1 MSVPVQVPTEVTTL
15 PSGQTLSTLNFN
27 FTYVDKAT
35 VEVSVNGVELL
46 TTQYNVVGQVITF
59 TPPIV
64 GIVGN
69 SKIIVYLSM
78 VYARTND
85 LIQASPIYAS
95 DLNKQLDRI
104 VLMLQQSQ
112 FGVTKSIIFPP
123 TDPDGLNTI
132 LPINTLRANRALV
145 FNSDGSVG
153 VGGDLYTNQV
163 ALCQAQVG
171 LATVQKDLATTQATN
186 SANSATSSQAW
197 ATQLITPVSGTDY
210 SAKYNANLAKDWA
223 NKSTDVEAGM
233 SSAKTWAQAASA
245 TAIPDG
251 SITANKMN
259 TVETF
264 TFKNVICNQVI
275 TCDQLSATGSITTG
289 SITTGSITTGS
300 ITSTGNVV
308 SSSRFVALANS
319 WEYTSNVDANIA
331 NKNRHVAYN
340 SGIETIRN
348 NATGAYG
355 HRILDY
361 TSGYVTQSDALPGRR
376 PICFASLDGIS
387 NSGYVV
393 QSDFTINQVVIGNTS
408 FLVRKDRMVDRYHVH
423 LGGRITGNQLGAN
436 WTSTLPMGTLG
447 VDYTKILG
455 YFTGDATF
463 EVTADAG
470 KGQALGYAKATNAS
484 PNLALYITVTG
495 NMGNGSIA
503 VFSLDFTVA
512 F

>member
-1 MSVPVQVPTEVTTL
+1 MSALYPTIITQPWANGTTN
-15 PSGQTLSTLNFN
+15 P
-27 FTYVDKAT
+27 A
-35 VEVSVNGVELL
+35 
-46 TTQYNVVGQVITF
+46 NVVLPPVIADPSKANQVDGFPVSQETDPNVGGEYIKRNEMNGIFKLYSQILNYMNQGGQITF
-59 TPPIV
+59 DSAVSTS
-64 GIVGN
+64 GG
-69 SKIIVYLSM
+69 Y
-78 VYARTND
+78 D
-85 LIQASPIYAS
+85 
-95 DLNKQLDRI
+95 
-104 VLMLQQSQ
+104 
-112 FGVTKSIIFPP
+112 
-123 TDPDGLNTI
+123 LNTI
-132 LPINTLRANRALV
+132 LYCAADNTFQRSLINGNVAD
-145 FNSDGSVG
+145 FNLNPSFRNDGVNWSTNINVG
-153 VGGDLYTNQV
+153 D
-163 ALCQAQVG
+163 
-171 LATVQKDLATTQATN
+171 
-186 SANSATSSQAW
+186 
-197 ATQLITPVSGTDY
+197 
-210 SAKYNANLAKDWA
+210 
-223 NKSTDVEAGM
+223 
-233 SSAKTWAQAASA
+233 
-245 TAIPDG
+245 
-251 SITANKMN
+251 ITA
-259 TVETF
+259 
-264 TFKNVICNQVI
+264 
-275 TCDQLSATGSITTG
+275 
-289 SITTGSITTGS
+289 GS

-423 LGGRITGNQLGAN
+423 LGGRITGNQAGGA

-447 VDYTKILG
+447 IDYTKILG

>member
-1 MSVPVQVPTEVTTL
+1 MTHAQ
-15 PSGQTLSTLNFN
+15 G
-27 FTYVDKAT
+27 
-35 VEVSVNGVELL
+35 
-46 TTQYNVVGQVITF
+46 
-59 TPPIV
+59 
-64 GIVGN
+64 
-69 SKIIVYLSM
+69 
-78 VYARTND
+78 
-85 LIQASPIYAS
+85 IYAS

-112 FGVTKSIIFPP
+112 FGVTKSVIFPP

-132 LPINTLRANRALV
+132 LPINTLRSNRALV

-186 SANSATSSQAW
+186 SANSATSSQSW
-197 ATQLITPVSGTDY
+197 ATQLITPVSGIDY

-223 NKSTDVEAGM
+223 DKPTDVEVGM

-259 TVETF
+259 TVNTF
-264 TFKNVICNQVI
+264 TFNNLNCNQVI
-275 TCDQLSATGSITTG
+275 TCDQLVSRLVTATESISSTGDITTSG
-289 SITTGSITTGS
+289 GG
-300 ITSTGNVV
+300 
-308 SSSRFVALANS
+308 RFIAISNS

-331 NKNRHVAYN
+331 HKNRQLTYN

-348 NATGAYG
+348 SITGAYG

-361 TSGYVTQSDALPGRR
+361 TYGYVTQSDALPGRR
-376 PICFASLDGIS
+376 PICYASLDGII

-393 QSDFTINQVVIGNTS
+393 QSDFTIQQVVIGNTS
-408 FLVRKDRMVDRYHVH
+408 FLVRKDRMVDRYHYH
-423 LGGRITGNQLGAN
+423 LSGRIIGNQAGAA
-436 WTSTLPMGTLG
+436 WTSILSMGTFG
-447 VDYTKILG
+447 VDYTKIQG

-463 EVTADAG
+463 EVTADTNR
-470 KGQALGYAKATNAS
+470 GQSLGYAKATNTS
-484 PNLALYITVTG
+484 SNLELYITVTG

>member
-1 MSVPVQVPTEVTTL
+1 MAVPVQVPTEVTTL

-27 FTYVDKAT
+27 FTYIDKST
-35 VEVSVNGVELL
+35 VEVSVNGVELP
-46 TTQYNVVGQVITF
+46 TTQYNVVGQVINF
-59 TPPIV
+59 TPPIG

-69 SKIIVYLSM
+69 SKIVVYLSM

-85 LIQASPIYAS
+85 LIQASPIYAL

-132 LPINTLRANRALV
+132 LPINTLRAHRALV

-171 LATVQKDLATTQATN
+171 LATVQRNLATTQANISTN
-186 SANSATSSQAW
+186 SAISSQAW

-223 NKSTDVEAGM
+223 NKPTDVEAGM
-233 SSAKTWAQAASA
+233 PSAKTWAQAASA

-259 TVETF
+259 PVETF
-264 TFKNVICNQVI
+264 TFQNLNCNQVI
-275 TCDQLSATGSITTG
+275 TCDQLSATAMTA
-289 SITTGSITTGS
+289 GS

-308 SSSRFVALANS
+308 SSNRFVAIANS
-319 WEYTSNVDANIA
+319 WEYTSNVDANVA

-340 SGIETIRN
+340 MGIETIRN
-348 NATGAYG
+348 NVTGAYG

-361 TSGYVTQSDALPGRR
+361 TSGYVTQSDAQPGRR
-376 PICFASLDGIS
+376 PICFASLDGII

-393 QSDFTINQVVIGNTS
+393 QSDFSINQVVIGNTS
-408 FLVRKDRMVDRYHVH
+408 FLVRKDLMFDRYHVH
-423 LGGRITGNQLGAN
+423 LGGRISGNQLGAN

-447 VDYTKILG
+447 IDYTKIQG

-463 EVTADAG
+463 EITADVG
-470 KGQALGYAKATNAS
+470 KGQVLGYAKATNSS
-484 PNLALYITVTG
+484 PNLELYITVTG
-495 NMGNGSIA
+495 NMNNGSLA

>member
-1 MSVPVQVPTEVTTL
+1 MAVPVQVPTEVTTL

-27 FTYVDKAT
+27 FTYIDKST
-35 VEVSVNGVELL
+35 VEVSVNGVELP
-46 TTQYNVVGQVITF
+46 TTQYNVVSQVINF

-69 SKIIVYLSM
+69 SKIVVYLSM

-85 LIQASPIYAS
+85 LIQSSPIYAS

-123 TDPDGLNTI
+123 IDPDGLNTI

-186 SANSATSSQAW
+186 SANSATLAQAW

-210 SAKYNANLAKDWA
+210 SAKYNANLAKDWSD
-223 NKSTDVEAGM
+223 KPTDVEAGM
-233 SSAKTWAQAASA
+233 PSAKTWAQAASA

-264 TFKNVICNQVI
+264 TFNNLNCNQVI
-275 TCDQLSATGSITTG
+275 TCDQFISRLVTATGSISSTG
-289 SITTGSITTGS
+289 D
-300 ITSTGNVV
+300 ITSSNGGFTGFKNGWNVELGQSTANGLRIRTTTTNVGV
-308 SSSRFVALANS
+308 SL
-319 WEYTSNVDANIA
+319 YTTAANI
-331 NKNRHVAYN
+331 
-340 SGIETIRN
+340 SGISFEDYN
-348 NATGAYG
+348 NTSASNLEVDVPGG
-355 HRILDY
+355 RIKMV
-361 TSGYVTQSDALPGRR
+361 TSQ
-376 PICFASLDGIS
+376 GI
-387 NSGYVV
+387 NSPLVV
-393 QSDFTINQVVIGNTS
+393 QSDFTAGGLPDNHWVKLPNGLIIQFGNFTGTTIVFQHPFSIPSSVGVVA
-408 FLVRKDRMVDRYHVH
+408 VPK
-423 LGGRITGNQLGAN
+423 TGNAIPQIV
-436 WTSTLPMGTLG
+436 S
-447 VDYTKILG
+447 
-455 YFTGDATF
+455 
-463 EVTADAG
+463 
-470 KGQALGYAKATNAS
+470 S
-484 PNLALYITVTG
+484 PNSTSCTVQNGQSTNHYIAIG
-495 NMGNGSIA
+495 Y
-503 VFSLDFTVA
+503 
-512 F
+512 

>member
-1 MSVPVQVPTEVTTL
+1 MAVPIQVPTEVTTL

-27 FTYVDKAT
+27 FTYVDKST
-35 VEVSVNGVELL
+35 VDVIVNGVELP

-59 TPPIV
+59 TPQIV
-64 GIVGN
+64 GIVGD
-69 SKIIVYLSM
+69 SKIVVYLSM

-85 LIQASPIYAS
+85 LIQSSPIYAS

-112 FGVTKSIIFPP
+112 FGVTKSVIFPP

-153 VGGDLYTNQV
+153 IGGDLYTNQV

-223 NKSTDVEAGM
+223 DKPTDVEVGM

-259 TVETF
+259 PSDTF
-264 TFKNVICNQVI
+264 TFNNLNCNQVI
-275 TCDQLSATGSITTG
+275 TCDQLVSSLVTATGSI
-289 SITTGSITTGS
+289 S
-300 ITSTGNVV
+300 STGDIGT
-308 SSSRFVALANS
+308 SGGGRFIAISNS
-319 WEYTSNVDANIA
+319 WEYTSNVDANVA
-331 NKNRHVAYN
+331 NKNRQLTYN

-348 NATGAYG
+348 SATGAYG

-376 PICFASLDGIS
+376 PICYASLDGII

-393 QSDFTINQVVIGNTS
+393 QSDFEAGGLPDNHWVKLPNGLIIQFGNFTGSTILFQHPFTVPSSVGVV
-408 FLVRKDRMVDRYHVH
+408 VVPK
-423 LGGRITGNQLGAN
+423 TGNAIPQIVSTP
-436 WTSTLPMGTLG
+436 TSTQCTVQNGQSTNH
-447 VDYTKILG
+447 YIAIG
-455 YFTGDATF
+455 Y
-463 EVTADAG
+463 
-470 KGQALGYAKATNAS
+470 
-484 PNLALYITVTG
+484 
-495 NMGNGSIA
+495 
-503 VFSLDFTVA
+503 
-512 F
+512 